1 MNMSL
6 LGKDGGAEREGR
18 YGQFRLGEDELV
30 VFDRENQAAWVRVSP
45 PASVD
50 A

>member
-6 LGKDGGAEREGR
+6 LHADGEGAAGGR

-30 VFDRENQAAWVRVSP
+30 VYDRENSAAWIRVAP
-45 PASVD
+45 PASLE